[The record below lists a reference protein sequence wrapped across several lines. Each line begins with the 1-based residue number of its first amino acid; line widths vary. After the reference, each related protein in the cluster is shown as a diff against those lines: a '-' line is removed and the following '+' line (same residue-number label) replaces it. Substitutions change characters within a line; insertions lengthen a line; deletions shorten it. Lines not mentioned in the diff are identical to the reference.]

1 MDKENRKRIRDYGI
15 TVGTLHPGKMN
26 SLSDVP
32 GVKVG
37 HVTLSDGP
45 IQTGVT
51 AVLPHG
57 GNLFQSK
64 VMGAA
69 DVINGFGKSVGLM
82 QIEEL
87 GTIETP
93 IVLTNTL
100 NVGIAADALLE
111 VMLNENPEIGITTGT
126 VNPVVCECNDGYL
139 NKIRER
145 YVTREH
151 IVEAI
156 QNAGSD
162 IQEGAVGAGTG
173 MSCYHLKGGIG
184 TASRLMMIDGTAYTL
199 GVLVLTN
206 FGKRK
211 DLMVNG
217 RNIGPMVTALEKSD
231 SDEPDKGSVI
241 VIAGTDLPV
250 SERQLK
256 RIARR
261 AVTGLVRTGSYLAN
275 GSGDVVVA
283 FSTANQTEH
292 EAGPGFQTWQ
302 VLNENLI
309 DLPFRAIAEATEE
322 AVLNSLTAADTAV
335 GRDGNR
341 RTALGD
347 YLEQILKA
355 DQS

>member
-1 MDKENRKRIRDYGI
+1 MKI
-15 TVGTLHPGKMN
+15 
-26 SLSDVP
+26 
-32 GVKVG
+32 
-37 HVTLSDGP
+37 
-45 IQTGVT
+45 
-51 AVLPHG
+51 
-57 GNLFQSK
+57 
-64 VMGAA
+64 
-69 DVINGFGKSVGLM
+69 
-82 QIEEL
+82 
-87 GTIETP
+87 
-93 IVLTNTL
+93 
-100 NVGIAADALLE
+100 
-111 VMLNENPEIGITTGT
+111 PEIGITTGT

-145 YVTREH
+145 LCDREH

-292 EAGPGFQTWQ
+292 EAGPGISD
-302 VLNENLI
+302 V
-309 DLPFRAIAEATEE
+309 AGAE
-322 AVLNSLTAADTAV
+322 
-335 GRDGNR
+335 
-341 RTALGD
+341 
-347 YLEQILKA
+347 
-355 DQS
+355 